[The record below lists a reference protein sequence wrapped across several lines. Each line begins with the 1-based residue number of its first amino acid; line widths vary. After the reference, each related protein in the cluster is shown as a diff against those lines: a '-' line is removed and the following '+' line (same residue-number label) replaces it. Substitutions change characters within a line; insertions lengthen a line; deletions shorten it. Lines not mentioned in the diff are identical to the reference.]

1 MQCSPL
7 STVRDRVRVG
17 RPLPFNVRDA
27 DRTLLLARGQ
37 VIATRDQLVTLFRRG
52 ALVDIAEL
60 QRPEDRIR
68 HAPRHELPQLW
79 TASLDRLGQALRV
92 ACDARFLDALDAA
105 APSVIALVERDRD
118 LAIFQV
124 LRQHA
129 SAFVDY
135 GVNHCLRTAITAYL
149 VAQRVGWNPAES
161 LCTFKAALTMNLAM
175 LELHGQL
182 AAQTT
187 PPTARQREAI
197 LAHPEEGT
205 RMLALAGVTDRDWL
219 AAVAQHHELRDGTGY
234 PKRLRDVHATAE
246 LVRLADIYIA
256 KLSPRASRSAIAADV
271 AGRMMFVQDP
281 GHPMVAALV
290 KEFGVY
296 PPGAFVRLASGELG
310 IVVQRGPTV
319 TTPVVAVLTS
329 AGGHDLSEPVHRDTG
344 EPGYAITGI
353 VDECGRA
360 ATSEPSALMA
370 LAA

>member
-1 MQCSPL
+1 MQFSPL
-7 STVRDRVRVG
+7 STVRDRIRVG

-68 HAPRHELPQLW
+68 HAPKEELPQLW
-79 TASLDRLGQALRV
+79 IASLDQLGQTLR
-92 ACDARFLDALDAA
+92 ASCDTGFVDALDAA
-105 APSVIALVERDRD
+105 APPVIALVERDRD

-124 LRQHA
+124 LRQRGG
-129 SAFVDY
+129 AFVDY
-135 GVNHCLRTAITAYL
+135 GVNHSLRTAITAYL
-149 VAQRVGWNPAES
+149 VAQRAGWNPAES
-161 LCTFKAALTMNLAM
+161 LCAFKAALTMNLAM

-182 AAQTT
+182 AAQAA
-187 PPTARQREAI
+187 PPTAAQHEAI
-197 LAHPEEGT
+197 LAHPDEGV
-205 RMLALAGVTDRDWL
+205 RLLELAGVDDRDWL
-219 AAVAQHHELRDGTGY
+219 SAVAQHHELRDGTGY
-234 PKRLRDVHATAE
+234 PRRLRDVHPTAE
-246 LVRLADIYIA
+246 LVRLADTYIT
-256 KLSPRASRSAIAADV
+256 KLSPQATRGAIAADA
-271 AGRMMFVQDP
+271 AGRMMFMQDP

-329 AGGHDLSEPVHRDTG
+329 AGGHDLNEPLHRDTG

-353 VDECGRA
+353 VDDRGRA
-360 ATSEPSALMA
+360 ATCDPSALMA

>member
-1 MQCSPL
+1 MHCSPL
-7 STVRDRVRVG
+7 STFRDRIRVG

-60 QRPEDRIR
+60 QGPEDRIR

-79 TASLDRLGQALRV
+79 TRCLDQLGESLRMSPDDRLV
-92 ACDARFLDALDAA
+92 DALDAA
-105 APSVIALVERDRD
+105 TPSVVALVERDKD

-124 LRQHA
+124 LRQRA
-129 SAFVDY
+129 GAYVDY
-135 GVNHCLRTAITAYL
+135 GVTHSLRAAITAYL
-149 VAQRVGWNPAES
+149 VAQRLGWSPDES
-161 LCTFKAALTMNLAM
+161 LCGFKAALTMNLAM

-187 PPTARQREAI
+187 PPTPRQRETI
-197 LAHPEEGT
+197 LAHPEAST
-205 RMLALAGVTDRDWL
+205 RLLERAGVDDADWL
-219 AAVAQHHELRDGTGY
+219 AAVAQHHEQRDGSGY
-234 PKRLRDVHATAE
+234 PRRLRDVHATAE
-246 LVRLADIYIA
+246 LVRLADVYIA
-256 KLSPRASRSAIAADV
+256 KLSPRATREAVAADV
-271 AGRMMFVQDP
+271 AGRMMFMQDP

-310 IVVQRGPTV
+310 VVVQRGPTV

-329 AGGHDLSEPVHRDTG
+329 AAGQDLGEPVHRDTR

-353 VDECGRA
+353 VGDRDRV
-360 ATSEPSALMA
+360 ATTEPSELMA
-370 LAA
+370 LTA